1 MISNVISI
9 LPTVLIPTLLTTY
22 IEYLS
27 SFISLS
33 YDRNSPELG
42 FGVRY
47 PCRDTQRQIFR
58 WLFVV
63 SYLLQGALFS
73 AALVNLS
80 PDKTKW
86 VVNVLSDVVLVLI
99 FVIYCGRVHVQ
110 SVSTP

>member
-1 MISNVISI
+1 MIFILLNSEQHILKISPLL
-9 LPTVLIPTLLTTY
+9 LP
-22 IEYLS
+22 
-27 SFISLS
+27 LS

-58 WLFVV
+58 WLYVI

-86 VVNVLSDVVLVLI
+86 VVNVFSDIVLVLI

-110 SVSTP
+110 SVSTLQ